1 MASDKE
7 ILRVV
12 KDLKNTVTELN
23 KNYQEQGLPVTDGS
37 RELQQFCAQLEFLLQ
52 YDLKEKRNLFG
63 QRKDYWDFL
72 IRVLTRLHSG
82 VHAGVQHVTSLDKL
96 KTAVGKGR
104 AFIRYC
110 LVHRQLAE
118 TLQLCFMEPEVISE
132 WYYARSP
139 FLDRK
144 LWTDILGFLYELDGM
159 AFHLALRRG
168 DLDAAWPMVSEVL
181 PRCSN
186 PAAMHSQQK
195 EASSEVGNSNRDCGN
210 HQGAT
215 KVHESSPRTTS
226 DQHAVEPTADD
237 RLSAGLEN
245 SMEKWVG
252 IWRSRKNSLLQMGA
266 LLKLSHFME
275 ADPAAGKEV
284 QKGNGELQTQVEKL
298 SKEQPGSISS
308 IKERCSLLHQTDHC
322 LCGKMERPPTEGD
335 TRWKQDFKTLM
346 WELAALRQKL
356 AQQKEENA
364 SLRLALL
371 EENQL
376 LKEERAKHE
385 QQHKE
390 KMDEQEKQQQ
400 ELAKTIKALREAEDK
415 VANLT
420 SECQEAWSKRD
431 AAERSL
437 EEAEQRLSSQEA
449 ERRKHLA
456 DIEAQE
462 LRRQQLVSRCQGLQE
477 KLKVCEESLEKW
489 EAQAV
494 ALKSQ
499 GGQLGMNEEQ
509 PEGMS
514 CRPAERE
521 EHPSMLEWGP
531 LRGKLERS
539 LAEIQ
544 VLEREK
550 ETLMET
556 LVSQEKSLVFSKL
569 EVQDLQKELSACQEH
584 VATLRTSLEEQVK
597 VLRVKEE
604 AAQGLQRE
612 LNSQLAQLQDA
623 LEKNTTLEAH
633 LEEAASKKSQLEA
646 QAVEEQ
652 ARHERTLQELGN
664 QLGTFEKE
672 VATLQEERQQL
683 RATLQQALK
692 EREALAMQAES
703 MASALDGRT
712 QEATQLRKELE
723 ELKATS
729 KAQQISLQET
739 NEVVASALREECLQL
754 RNQLE
759 QLEQEKMW
767 ATNMAEQLS
776 EDLEQGWEW
785 PREEGAL
792 ERTWPPP
799 VTVLDSACG
808 ARDEKGRDLVRK
820 KGITEENSHG
830 GAGSRPMNT
839 EFLQV
844 DGLQDAASPVK
855 KGAGAKPSAH
865 GKVRD
870 SCSMYNVKI
879 HDNSPQCLTH
889 HLKKMTADVQQ
900 AKQMFAAKEQTMM
913 QLMEQLSRSQQE
925 KEQLLL
931 LLEKSRQE
939 SEEKEKRYKGE
950 LSEQG
955 ETICNMK
962 GKLLELL
969 REKDALWQKTEG
981 IASTT
986 VSPAPQNPGVC
997 VQCKKDFRLMSRRYQ
1012 CRLCRSMVCHACS
1025 VSSGHKERCCLPCY
1039 QKRNGQGT

>member
-1 MASDKE
+1 MASNKE

-23 KNYQEQGLPVTDGS
+23 KNYREQGLPVTDGS

-72 IRVLTRLHSG
+72 SRILTRLHSG

-96 KTAVGKGR
+96 KTAMGKGR

-144 LWTDILGFLYELDGM
+144 LWTDILGFLYELDGI
-159 AFHLALRRG
+159 AFHLALRRV
-168 DLDAAWPMVSEVL
+168 DLDAAWPVVSEAL

-195 EASSEVGNSNRDCGN
+195 AASSEVGNPNRNCAN

-215 KVHESSPRTTS
+215 KVHESSPRTAS
-226 DQHAVEPTADD
+226 DQHAVEPIADD

-252 IWRSRKNSLLQMGA
+252 IWRSRKNSLLQIGA

-275 ADPAAGKEV
+275 VDPTADREV
-284 QKGNGELQTQVEKL
+284 QKGNGELQAQVEKL

-308 IKERCSLLHQTDHC
+308 TKERCSLLHQADHC
-322 LCGKMERPPTEGD
+322 LCGKMESPPTEGD

-356 AQQKEENA
+356 AQQQEENA
-364 SLRLALL
+364 SLRLTLL

-376 LKEERAKHE
+376 LKEEQAKHE

-400 ELAKTIKALREAEDK
+400 ELAKAIKALREAEDK

-420 SECQEAWSKRD
+420 GECQEAWSKRD

-462 LRRQQLVSRCQGLQE
+462 LRRQHLASRCQSLQE
-477 KLKVCEESLEKW
+477 KLKACEESLEKW
-489 EAQAV
+489 EAQGM
-494 ALKSQ
+494 KSQ

-509 PEGMS
+509 SEGMS

-521 EHPSMLEWGP
+521 EHPAMLEWGP

-584 VATLRTSLEEQVK
+584 VATLRTSLEEQGK
-597 VLRVKEE
+597 ALRVKEE

-612 LNSQLAQLQDA
+612 LNDQLAQLRDA
-623 LEKNTTLEAH
+623 LEKNTMLEAR

-652 ARHERTLQELGN
+652 ARCESTLQELGN
-664 QLGTFEKE
+664 QLGAFEKE
-672 VATLQEERQQL
+672 LATLQEERQQL

-692 EREALAMQAES
+692 EREALATQAES

-729 KAQQISLQET
+729 KAQQTSLQET
-739 NEVVASALREECLQL
+739 NEVVASALRGECLQL

-759 QLEQEKMW
+759 QLEQEKMQ

-792 ERTWPPP
+792 ERTWLPSVP
-799 VTVLDSACG
+799 VLDSTCG

-820 KGITEENSHG
+820 RGITEENSHG
-830 GAGSRPMNT
+830 GAGSPPMNT
-839 EFLQV
+839 ELLQV
-844 DGLQDAASPVK
+844 DVLQDAASPVK
-855 KGAGAKPSAH
+855 KGAGAKPCAEAH
-865 GKVRD
+865 GK
-870 SCSMYNVKI
+870 
-879 HDNSPQCLTH
+879 CLTY

-900 AKQMFAAKEQTMM
+900 AKQMFVAKEQRMM
-913 QLMEQLSRSQQE
+913 HLMEQLSRSQQE

-931 LLEKSRQE
+931 LLEKSQQE

-955 ETICNMK
+955 EIICNMK

-1012 CRLCRSMVCHACS
+1012 CRLCRSIVCHACS
-1025 VSSGHKERCCLPCY
+1025 VSSGHKERSCLPCY